1 MATTTT
7 QIKRP
12 GLGGAAKKRSTGSR
26 PELTEEQKTEIREA
40 FDLFDADGSG
50 TIDNN
55 EQSIFNENDVQV
67 SKKRRNRQSQLQHLE
82 QQSYVDND
90 TKQSR
95 NKRNHGQEKQQS
107 YVSNNQNNSPL
118 ITEPTRR
125 NENKYNS
132 APVIKA
138 PLSPKRPQQRQRSS
152 AMPSTGSTTTNV
164 TRTRV

>member
-1 MATTTT
+1 NKSI
-7 QIKRP
+7 Q
-12 GLGGAAKKRSTGSR
+12 
-26 PELTEEQKTEIREA
+26 
-40 FDLFDADGSG
+40 
-50 TIDNN
+50 NN

-138 PLSPKRPQQRQRSS
+138 PLSPKR
-152 AMPSTGSTTTNV
+152 
-164 TRTRV
+164 